1 MLDFT
6 NQVVLVTGAG
16 SAKGMGRVIAQTF
29 GKQGAKVVIC
39 DINQAGCD
47 ANVEEMKKM
56 GIDATGYAANLTDP
70 EAVKEL
76 VNTIVD
82 KYGRI
87 DVLVNNAGISQKVT
101 VADMTLDDIKRIFN
115 VNMFGLFL
123 ITQAVCEVMKKQNYG
138 RIVHLSSVSGKRG
151 GGIFGGAHYSASKAA
166 VLGFSKNLAR
176 EVSSYGITTNCVCP
190 GLINTEIWKSL
201 PKEQMLLSMESQWDV
216 LESHRKLLT
225 QSYFSL
231 LRKLPILLVKR
242 STLTVDL
249 TWIKSDTESS
259 TQVYYVQNNPPNASS
274 QCIEEPAI

>member
-16 SAKGMGRVIAQTF
+16 SPKGIGRTIAQTF

-47 ANVEEMKKM
+47 ANVDEMKKM
-56 GIDATGYAANLTDP
+56 GIEAAGYAANLTDP
-70 EAVKEL
+70 DAVKEL
-76 VNTIVD
+76 VNKIVE

-101 VADMTLDDIKRIFN
+101 VADMTLDDIKRIFS

-123 ITQAVCEVMKKQNYG
+123 ITQAVCEVMKKQKYG

-151 GGIFGGAHYSASKAA
+151 GGVFGGAHYSASKAA

-176 EVSSYGITTNCVCP
+176 EVSQYGITTNCVCP
-190 GLINTEIWKSL
+190 GLINTEIWKSM
-201 PKEQMLLSMESQWDV
+201 PKEQADAVIAGIPMGRPGETQEVANAIVFLASKEASYITGEEIDINGG
-216 LESHRKLLT
+216 SHM
-225 QSYFSL
+225 
-231 LRKLPILLVKR
+231 
-242 STLTVDL
+242 D
-249 TWIKSDTESS
+249 
-259 TQVYYVQNNPPNASS
+259 
-274 QCIEEPAI
+274 